1 MDSSRGWQAGRG
13 WLIHDSH
20 DSLGGPLALVPASG
34 RREAVSRLSHENLE
48 VEIADSDSGLVQVW
62 AHPSLGT
69 WGDALG
75 SSRTR
80 FGFGSL
86 GDVEDT
92 VVLLVL
98 CTGKPYDGAVGW
110 GQKTCSN
117 ISCHSPDLSSTSLK
131 CHLYRSILNLHV
143 TCIFVWTWLFLFS
156 SKLLKLLLLDRI
168 FCSLMGQILPCLS
181 PQSASSW
188 LLHNVIL
195 LDAL

>member
-62 AHPSLGT
+62 ALPLLGT

-75 SSRTR
+75 SSRAR

-86 GDVEDT
+86 CHVEGT
-92 VVLLVL
+92 VTAGFMHWEAL
-98 CTGKPYDGAVGW
+98 W
-110 GQKTCSN
+110 Q
-117 ISCHSPDLSSTSLK
+117 SSGLGTE
-131 CHLYRSILNLHV
+131 N
-143 TCIFVWTWLFLFS
+143 
-156 SKLLKLLLLDRI
+156 LLKHQLPQPWSFLYLLEMPPLSYSKSPRNLYLCLDFDY
-168 FCSLMGQILPCLS
+168 FCSV
-181 PQSASSW
+181 A
-188 LLHNVIL
+188 NY
-195 LDAL
+195 